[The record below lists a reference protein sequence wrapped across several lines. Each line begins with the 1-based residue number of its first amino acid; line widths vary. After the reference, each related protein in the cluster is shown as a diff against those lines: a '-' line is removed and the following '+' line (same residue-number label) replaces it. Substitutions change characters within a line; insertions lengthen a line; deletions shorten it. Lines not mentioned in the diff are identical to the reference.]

1 MPYGLVMG
9 ASGDIGQAICYA
21 LAEEGWSLYCH
32 YHRNQE
38 KVLSLVSDLRQRY
51 PQQDFFVVS
60 LNMLEESAISTF
72 VSQLFQVDGIIFA
85 SGFTVYELLPEITSQ
100 QMDSLWQI
108 HVKTPLLLLQQL
120 QVKLAQNSRGR
131 VVFISSVY
139 GQHGSSMETV
149 YSAVKGAQEGFVKA
163 YAKEVATLGITV
175 NAIAPG
181 AVNTQMNQNWSTTEK
196 VSLAADIPLGRMA
209 EPKEVAAACKYV
221 CSKEASYTTG
231 TTLVVAGGWMD

>member
-21 LAEEGWSLYCH
+21 MAADGWSLYCH
-32 YHRNQE
+32 YHHNQE

-60 LNMLEESAISTF
+60 LNMLEESAISDF
-72 VSQLFQVDGIIFA
+72 VNQLFQVDGVIFA
-85 SGFTVYELLPEITSQ
+85 SGFTVYNLLPEVTSQ

-108 HVKTPLLLLQQL
+108 HMKTPLLLLQQL
-120 QVKLAQNSRGR
+120 QAKLAQSGRGR
-131 VVFISSVY
+131 VIFISSVY

-149 YSAVKGAQEGFVKA
+149 YSAVKGAQEAFVRA
-163 YAKEVATLGITV
+163 YSKEVATLGITV

-181 AVNTQMNQNWSTTEK
+181 AVNTQMNQNWSTSEK
-196 VSLAADIPLGRMA
+196 ESLAADIPLGRMA
-209 EPKEVAAACKYV
+209 EPLEVAAACNYL

-231 TTLVVAGGWMD
+231 TTLVVAGGWMN

>member
-32 YHRNQE
+32 YHHNQK
-38 KVLSLVSDLRQRY
+38 KVLNFVSDLQQRY
-51 PQQDFFVVS
+51 PQQDFFMVS
-60 LNMLEESAISTF
+60 LDMLEESAISEF
-72 VSQLFQVDGIIFA
+72 VGQLFQVDGVIFA
-85 SGFTVYELLPEITSQ
+85 SGFTVYDLLPETTSR

-120 QVKLAQNSRGR
+120 QTKLAQSGRGR
-131 VVFISSVY
+131 VVFISSIY

-149 YSAVKGAQEGFVKA
+149 YSAVKGAQESFVKA

-175 NAIAPG
+175 NAVAPG
-181 AVNTQMNQNWSTTEK
+181 AVNTQMNQNWSQYERE
-196 VSLAADIPLGRMA
+196 SLAADIPLGRLA
-209 EPKEVAAACKYV
+209 EPNEVAAACKYV

-231 TTLVVAGGWMD
+231 TTLVVSGGWMD

>member
-181 AVNTQMNQNWSTTEK
+181 AVNTQMNQNWSITEK

-221 CSKEASYTTG
+221 CSKEAGYTTG

>member
-32 YHRNQE
+32 YHHNQE
-38 KVLSLVSDLRQRY
+38 KVLNLVSDLQQRY

-60 LNMLEESAISTF
+60 LNMLEESAISAF
-72 VSQLFQVDGIIFA
+72 VSQLFQVDGVIFA
-85 SGFTVYELLPEITSQ
+85 SGFTVYELLPETTSQ
-100 QMDSLWQI
+100 QMDNLWQI

-120 QVKLAQNSRGR
+120 QTKLAKNGNGR
-131 VVFISSVY
+131 VVFISSIY
-139 GQHGSSMETV
+139 AQHGSSMETV
-149 YSAVKGAQEGFVKA
+149 YSAVKGAQESFVKA
-163 YAKEVATLGITV
+163 YAKEVASLDITV

-181 AVNTQMNQNWSTTEK
+181 AVNTQMNQNWSTNEK
-196 VSLAADIPLGRMA
+196 ASLAADIPLGRMA
-209 EPKEVAAACKYV
+209 EPNEVAAACKYV

-231 TTLVVAGGWMD
+231 ITLVVAGGWMD